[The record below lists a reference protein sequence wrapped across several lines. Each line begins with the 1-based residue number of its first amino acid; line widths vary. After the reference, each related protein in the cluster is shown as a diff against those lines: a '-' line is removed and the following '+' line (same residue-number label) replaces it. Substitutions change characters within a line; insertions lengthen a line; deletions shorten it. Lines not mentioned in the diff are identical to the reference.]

1 LLTGSCIL
9 GPVSTTRT
17 SKGQL
22 FATRDE
28 VMASKDRKVLGRYVF
43 SPDTNRL
50 AFDLFCLVDGIG
62 FAESQNTG
70 MLYYVV
76 VTGRV
81 AKSGVVRARAI
92 PAEDT
97 GDLAGTLLFDP
108 NNGSVGGTVNA
119 DLFFYGPQS

>member
-1 LLTGSCIL
+1 MK
-9 GPVSTTRT
+9 PMSTART

-43 SPDTNRL
+43 SPDNNRL
-50 AFDLFCLVDGIG
+50 DFDLFCLVDGIG

-70 MLYYVV
+70 MLFYVV

-81 AKSGVVRARAI
+81 AKGGVVRARAI
-92 PAEDT
+92 PAQDT
-97 GDLAGTLLFDP
+97 GDMAGTLLFDP
-108 NNGSVGGTVNA
+108 NYGSVGGTVNA
-119 DLFFYGPQS
+119 RLFFFGPE